1 MAISN
6 AKKYFLYD
14 MACAYVTKQ
23 SRTAE
28 MNNLMATEFIKEKIQ
43 NEKMYWQDL
52 IELSH
57 QMQKYR
63 RWRMADISAGL

>member
-1 MAISN
+1 
-6 AKKYFLYD
+6 

-63 RWRMADISAGL
+63 R